1 MNAKNPEDTG
11 SRKVCIACKQEFSAD
26 VTKCPHDGTV
36 LTPVT
41 SEPSVGSIIAG
52 KYEVLSIIGGGA
64 MGLVYKARHTL
75 MKRVVAVK
83 VLRPNMAL
91 DETTV
96 SRFQKESEALSVLDH
111 PNILKVF
118 DFGLN
123 EQGQPYLVTDYLE
136 GDTLARSSQQR

>member
-1 MNAKNPEDTG
+1 MKEQSTEDTA
-11 SRKVCIACKQEFSAD
+11 SRKVCIACKQEFSKD
-26 VTKCPHDGTV
+26 MDKCPHDGTV
-36 LTPVT
+36 LTPV
-41 SEPSVGSIIAG
+41 SVEPGVGTIIAG
-52 KYEVLSIIGGGA
+52 KYEVLSVIGGGA

-75 MKRVVAVK
+75 MKRIVAVK

-118 DFGLN
+118 D
-123 EQGQPYLVTDYLE
+123 QV
-136 GDTLARSSQQR
+136 